1 MTLQDLRA
9 LDLRHK
15 HSEMTILSIVISMS
29 HLIEWLSMFAT
40 PVLLMISIKIYGTEM
55 GISGWQVI
63 MLIVL
68 SLILA
73 VTVTVVSWIIFS
85 DIFVSEFNPVRLSHL
100 KEQVGVNI

>member
-1 MTLQDLRA
+1 
-9 LDLRHK
+9 
-15 HSEMTILSIVISMS
+15 
-29 HLIEWLSMFAT
+29 
-40 PVLLMISIKIYGTEM
+40 M